1 MWWLI
6 GSAPDLWGRGHG
18 FESGIPHDDP
28 DALQDHCEEVED
40 LRVEGETYPW
50 GKKKIFK
57 KEIDKIFK

>member
-28 DALQDHCEEVED
+28 DALQDHCEEVENS
-40 LRVEGETYPW
+40 G
-50 GKKKIFK
+50 
-57 KEIDKIFK
+57 